1 MFLEYVV
8 DNKYINL
15 KEILKLEFGMSERLI
30 LKLKTNKRIYINN
43 DISNINTKINL
54 NDKIRIDFDFNEDNS
69 NIIPKKMDLDIIY
82 EDDYYIV
89 LNKPAGIPVHPSKL
103 YYDNSLSNGL
113 KHYYDNIGLKKKIR
127 PVNRLDKDTSGIV
140 IFAKNAYIQEC
151 LIKQMKCKKFIKKY
165 IAICEGKF
173 KNKNGTIN
181 LPIARKDNSI
191 IERCI
196 NQSGDTAIT
205 HYNVL
210 KTTNDLSVLEC
221 ILETGRTHQIRVHL
235 SSIGHPIIS
244 DTLYGNKSTLIGR
257 QALHAYKVNFIHPI
271 FKRDVIYSLSLP
283 DDFKKICNK
292 LSI

>member
-30 LKLKTNKRIYINN
+30 LKLKTNKRVYINN

-89 LNKPAGIPVHPSKL
+89 LNKPAGIPVHASKL

-165 IAICEGKF
+165 IAICEGRF

-210 KTTNDLSVLEC
+210 KTTNDLSLLEC

>member
-113 KHYYDNIGLKKKIR
+113 KHYYDNISLKKKIR